1 MKPDVDK
8 TDQTDKEGPLPDEHF
23 IGMLSGTS
31 RDGVDAVLIN
41 FSRGDIRILHAICVQ
56 YPAALRQ
63 KLDQLLE
70 TGKAPGKD
78 VSGALD
84 EQLGRFF
91 ARVAQNLVAEA
102 GMEMR
107 DIDAIGSHGQNVWH
121 QPDGDEPVSI
131 QLGSPALIAK
141 NTSTVTV
148 GNFRMADV
156 NAGGQG
162 APLAPL
168 LHLQLFQSDQE
179 ERAVLNLG
187 GIANLT
193 LLPATGGVSGFDCGP
208 GNCLMDAWTMRHL
221 QQTYDKNGRW
231 AASGKVDEDLLQ
243 CLLQDAYFQQA
254 PPKSTGLEHFN
265 ISWLDHLL
273 SGRDLS
279 PADVQA
285 TLAELTAKSAAQSLH
300 SAGGAKRMLVCG
312 GGTHNGL
319 LMRRLAAALPEVIV
333 ETTSRYGVDPD
344 WVEGLL
350 FAWLARER
358 INQRPQN
365 TKPITGARHEVLL
378 GDIHHPPA
386 KTVLR

>member
-1 MKPDVDK
+1 MPSENIK
-8 TDQTDKEGPLPDEHF
+8 TDQTKTDGPPPDEHF

-31 RDGVDAVLIN
+31 RDGVDAVLVN
-41 FSRGDIRILHAICVQ
+41 FSRGSMRILHASCVQ

-70 TGKAPGKD
+70 TGQAPGMD
-78 VSGALD
+78 VAGALD

-121 QPDGDEPVSI
+121 QPDSDQPISL
-131 QLGSPALIAK
+131 QLGSPAIMAK

-156 NAGGQG
+156 TAGGQG

-168 LHLQLFQSDQE
+168 LHLKIFQNDQE
-179 ERAVLNLG
+179 ERAVLNIG

-193 LLPATGGVSGFDCGP
+193 LLPASGGVSGFDCGP

-221 QQTYDKNGRW
+221 QKTYDENGRW
-231 AASGKVDEDLLQ
+231 AASGQLNENLLQ
-243 CLLQDAYFQQA
+243 GLLQDPYFQQA

-265 ISWLDHLL
+265 IRWLDQLL
-273 SGRDLS
+273 AGRDLA

-285 TLAELTAKSAAQSLH
+285 TLCELTAISAAQSLRD
-300 SAGGAKRMLVCG
+300 SGGAKRLLICG
-312 GGTHNGL
+312 GGTHNAH
-319 LMRRLAAALPEVIV
+319 LMRRLSAALPDVIV

-344 WVEGLL
+344 WVEALL

-358 INQRPQN
+358 INQHAQN
-365 TKPITGARHEVLL
+365 TPPITGARHEVLL
-378 GDIHHPPA
+378 GDIHQPPIA
-386 KTVLR
+386 KTIQ